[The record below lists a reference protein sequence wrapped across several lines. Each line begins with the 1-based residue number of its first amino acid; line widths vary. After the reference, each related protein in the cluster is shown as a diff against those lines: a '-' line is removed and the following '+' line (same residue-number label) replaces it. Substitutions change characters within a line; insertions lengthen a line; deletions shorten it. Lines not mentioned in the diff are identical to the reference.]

1 MVFYMHPA
9 IWARHEIHDG
19 KVCIFM
25 FTYLIKIGVNLITVY
40 RPPTSNVAS
49 TSRAMSPS

>member
-1 MVFYMHPA
+1 MVIYMHPA

-19 KVCIFM
+19 KVCMFM
-25 FTYLIKIGVNLITVY
+25 FTYLIKIGVNVY

-49 TSRAMSPS
+49 TSRAMRSRAE